1 MPTLG
6 QRNLTEGRRPVAQV
20 HAACGVGLDLGVLSL
35 AVALRSR
42 DLVW

>member
-6 QRNLTEGRRPVAQV
+6 QRNLTEGRPVAQV